1 MAAAA
6 MAHLLPNIIHPT
18 VNQSPGRGSVT
29 AYDCSRADAQQHD
42 AERNDVIHWSQGNGA
57 LRPEEIAKDPDEKC
71 IGHSARHLA
80 CDDFEF
86 IRTLGTGMLTFQG
99 RSCSES
105 AK

>member
-6 MAHLLPNIIHPT
+6 MAHLLPNIIRPT
-18 VNQSPGRGSVT
+18 SKQPPGRGQVA

-42 AERNDVIHWSQGNGA
+42 VERNDVLHWSQGNGA
-57 LRPEEIAKDPDEKC
+57 LRPEEVARDPNEKC

-86 IRTLGTGMLTFQG
+86 VRTLGTGMLTLQ
-99 RSCSES
+99 SES
-105 AK
+105 CT